1 MAKLPR
7 LDDLI
12 WFPDLAGDDRNWI
25 FEGDSGD
32 GCRQK
37 HCDEIKRRL
46 LSSVRSFGWEMTSTG
61 NGQMRAWRMGDHQ
74 IPSVTYYVANVAA
87 VMRAGGIGRKQV
99 AAHRIMAEAQE
110 RIPHGAGVFAGD

>member
-12 WFPDLAGDDRNWI
+12 RFPDLAGDDRNWI

-32 GCRQK
+32 GRGQK

-46 LSSVRSFGWEMTSTG
+46 LSSVRFFGWKMTSTG
-61 NGQMRAWRMGDHQ
+61 NGQVSAWRMSYHE
-74 IPSVTYYVANVAA
+74 IPSVTYYVADVAA
-87 VMRAGGIGRKQV
+87 VMRAGRIGRKQV
-99 AAHRIMAEAQE
+99 TTHRIMTEAQE